1 MKFPKPKSMLQE
13 ASGHCMSVFTLM
25 YAMFKKKKKKCGGG
39 GKMHK
44 SVFLEISSLLLNS
57 LDDSRI

>member
-13 ASGHCMSVFTLM
+13 ASGYCMSVFTLM
-25 YAMFKKKKKKCGGG
+25 YAMFKKKKKNCGGG
-39 GKMHK
+39 GKMLK

-57 LDDSRI
+57 VDDSRI

>member
-25 YAMFKKKKKKCGGG
+25 YAMFKKKKHGGG

-57 LDDSRI
+57 LDDSWI